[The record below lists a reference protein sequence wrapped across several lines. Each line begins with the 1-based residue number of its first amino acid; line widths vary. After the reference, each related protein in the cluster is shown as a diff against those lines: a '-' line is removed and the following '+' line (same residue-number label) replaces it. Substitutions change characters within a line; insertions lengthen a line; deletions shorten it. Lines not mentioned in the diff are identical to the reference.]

1 MGSLNPHDNLVAL
14 AESLLQDARNL
25 ASTDDKAVK
34 SKMSIKAKRML
45 QLTTGPEEMIGGFA
59 VAMGEIGALNQFME
73 WKLFDAIP
81 DKGSISYTALATSID
96 ADESLVARLGGMLVS
111 TGRLVQTSSGHVAHS
126 ASSRM
131 FKHKNP
137 IGNLFRVMFSH
148 GLRGYTHWQ
157 DYFAT
162 YGNRE
167 PAGVS
172 HNPYTFAW
180 GHPELTVWEHT
191 DFDPERAEIFASA
204 MRSQGSIAGR
214 YGGPASIYD
223 FSWIG
228 EEAMSAASEARPLM
242 VDVGGNHGDT
252 LKHILEAVPSIP
264 KHRCVLQDRPD
275 VISEVTREDDQG
287 LSEVVKVGHDF
298 MQENPTK
305 GAMIYLLRRVLH
317 DWSDQ
322 ASIEILTHLCAA
334 LPRDEPRARVLIM
347 EQVVSDP
354 PSVRSAAADM
364 IMLNIGGKERTEE
377 GFEKIAKASGLKIV
391 RIHRK
396 EGTEIGVVECAKA

>member
-1 MGSLNPHDNLVAL
+1 
-14 AESLLQDARNL
+14 
-25 ASTDDKAVK
+25 
-34 SKMSIKAKRML
+34 
-45 QLTTGPEEMIGGFA
+45 
-59 VAMGEIGALNQFME
+59 
-73 WKLFDAIP
+73 
-81 DKGSISYTALATSID
+81 
-96 ADESLVARLGGMLVS
+96 MLVS

-162 YGNRE
+162 YGNHE

-191 DFDPERAEIFASA
+191 DLDPERAEIFASA

-228 EEAMSAASEARPLM
+228 EEAMSAASEARPLI

-264 KHRCVLQDRPD
+264 QHRCVLQDRPD

-364 IMLNIGGKERTEE
+364 IMLSIGGKERTEE